1 MAAVLVTAG
10 GTRNPIDAVRAIAA
24 ASTGTTGIAIS
35 RRLAALGHDVWMLGS
50 VEAHLRARAD
60 GGPPV
65 DGVTFEGT
73 LELGALMR
81 AWVERHPAG
90 AVVHAAAVGD
100 YAAATNDQAH
110 KTPSGMAEWR
120 PLLVPTPKLA
130 DHVRG
135 WGSVGP
141 FVTFK
146 AASPETTPDALTAIA
161 QAQRA
166 RTRSDLVFAN
176 VLGQLERV
184 QLVTAGEVRYA
195 RREEAIEALVRWVD
209 ERLRSP

>member
-60 GGPPV
+60 GGPRV
-65 DGVTFEGT
+65 AGATYEGT
-73 LELGALMR
+73 LDLGALMR
-81 AWVERHPAG
+81 AWVEQHPKG

-100 YAAATNDQAH
+100 YAAATTDLSH
-110 KTPSGMAEWR
+110 KTPSGMSEWR
-120 PLLVPTPKLA
+120 PRLVPTPKLA
-130 DHVRG
+130 DQVRG
-135 WGSVGP
+135 WGLIGP

-146 AASPETTPDALTAIA
+146 AASPDTTPDQLTDIA
-161 QAQRA
+161 RAQRT
-166 RTRSDLVFAN
+166 RTQSDLVFAN
-176 VLGQLERV
+176 VLGQLEQV
-184 QLVTAGEVRYA
+184 QLVTDEVRYA

>member
-1 MAAVLVTAG
+1 MGAVLVTAG
-10 GTRNPIDAVRAIAA
+10 GTRNPIDAVRSIAA
-24 ASTGTTGIAIS
+24 ASTGTTGITIS

-60 GGPPV
+60 GGAPV
-65 DGVTFEGT
+65 VGATYEST
-73 LELGALMR
+73 LDLGALMQ
-81 AWVERHPAG
+81 AWVERHPGG
-90 AVVHAAAVGD
+90 ALVHAAAVGD
-100 YAAATNDQAH
+100 YAAATNDVAH

-120 PLLVPTPKLA
+120 PTLRPTPKLA
-130 DHVRG
+130 DRVRG
-135 WGSVGP
+135 WGLVGP

-146 AASPETTPDALTAIA
+146 AASPDTTPDELTGIA
-161 QAQRA
+161 RAQRA

-176 VLGQLERV
+176 VLGRLEQV
-184 QLVTAGEVRYA
+184 QLVSADEVRYA